1 MAKMIHSMIRVRDEQ
16 ASLAFY
22 EKAFGLKIADRI
34 AFDTFILIYL
44 VNDEQTFE
52 LELTINN
59 DRDRPYDLGDGY
71 GHLAVSVDDIE
82 AEHARFEREGL
93 NPQPV
98 KELSREGRVVGRF
111 FFVTDPDGYKIE
123 VLQRG
128 APGRFL

>member
-22 EKAFGLKIADRI
+22 ETAFGLKVAERI
-34 AFDTFILIYL
+34 AFETFTLVYL
-44 VNDEQTFE
+44 VNDEQKFE
-52 LELTINN
+52 LELTINH

-71 GHLAVSVDDIE
+71 GHLAVSVDNIK
-82 AEHARFEREGL
+82 AEHARFGRERL
-93 NPQPV
+93 NPQPL
-98 KELSREGRVVGRF
+98 KELAHDGRVIGQF

-128 APGRFL
+128 DPGRFL